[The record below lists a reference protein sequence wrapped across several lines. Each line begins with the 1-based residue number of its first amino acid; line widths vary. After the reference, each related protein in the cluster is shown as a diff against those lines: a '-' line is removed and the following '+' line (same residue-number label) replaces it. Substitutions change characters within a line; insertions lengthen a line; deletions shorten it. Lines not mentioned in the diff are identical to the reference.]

1 MLRLTLRVLPLIVS
15 LSVFVAFVT
24 VLPLA
29 GQSDPSL
36 PSPAAPTPADRI
48 FLPFAANGE
57 LNANG
62 EYAPPS
68 PANVVNTAAHAGN
81 SEEDPP
87 VANRHTF
94 VTDKAPWLDGYSLC
108 NDLPAH

>member
-1 MLRLTLRVLPLIVS
+1 MLRLTLRLLPLIVS

-36 PSPAAPTPADRI
+36 PSPAAPALFARI
-48 FLPFAANGE
+48 FLPLVANAE
-57 LNANG
+57 LNTND
-62 EYAPPS
+62 EYPPS
-68 PANVVNTAAHAGN
+68 RTEAVNAAAHAGH
-81 SEEDPP
+81 SVEDPP

>member
-15 LSVFVAFVT
+15 LSVFAAFVT

-36 PSPAAPTPADRI
+36 PSPAALALFDRI
-48 FLPFAANGE
+48 FLPLVANAE
-57 LNANG
+57 LNTND
-62 EYAPPS
+62 EYPPS
-68 PANVVNTAAHAGN
+68 RTEAVNAAAHAGH
-81 SEEDPP
+81 SVEDPP
-87 VANRHTF
+87 AANRHTL
-94 VTDKAPWLDGYSLC
+94 VTDKALWLDGYWFR